1 MAGDVEPLFPNMP
14 IPRRQEPLEI
24 PRLDRQLDRLPQL
37 DRRYTQVDRYRREEL
52 DDWVERALIQ
62 ERRGRKA
69 AWMIACLLIFVC
81 CVQAAAIAIMLP
93 LKEVV
98 PYTVLV
104 DRQTGYVETAR
115 GVQLGAL
122 AEDQAVVESMLAQ
135 YVLARET
142 FDPADFKERYG
153 RVALWSLGPAR
164 DQYVSQFQSGSADS
178 ILGSMRPGTT
188 VKVAVKN
195 IELLTN
201 GTARVRF
208 ETERRDANAQPVT
221 TDWQTIVSF
230 QFTGQP
236 MKNEDRLLNPLGFQ
250 VTGYRRDSE
259 MIAADAPAAGPAPQ
273 ATAPAANATPSQS
286 SLAQQPPIR
295 ANSAGAPPAPAEG
308 AKQ

>member
-14 IPRRQEPLEI
+14 IPRVAQEPLVI
-24 PRLDRQLDRLPQL
+24 PQL
-37 DRRYTQVDRYRREEL
+37 ERRRTQLDRYRRSEEV

-104 DRQTGYVETAR
+104 DKQTGYVETAR

-142 FDPADFKERYG
+142 FDPADFKERYE

-164 DQYVSQFQSGSADS
+164 DQYVGQYQSGSADS
-178 ILGSMRPGTT
+178 ILNDVRPGTT

-195 IELLTN
+195 IELLTD

-208 ETERRDANAQPVT
+208 ETQRRDVNARPVT
-221 TDWQTIVSF
+221 TDWQTVVSYR
-230 QFTGQP
+230 FTGAP

-259 MIAADAPAAGPAPQ
+259 MIAAPAAK
-273 ATAPAANATPSQS
+273 ATPTES
-286 SLAQQPPIR
+286 SLAQPPSIG
-295 ANSAGAPPAPAEG
+295 ANGAGAPPAPAEG
-308 AKQ
+308 AKP

>member
-14 IPRRQEPLEI
+14 VTRPRQEPLAI
-24 PRLDRQLDRLPQL
+24 PQL
-37 DRRYTQVDRYRREEL
+37 DRGRTQIDRYRQQEL

-69 AWMIACLLIFVC
+69 AWIIASLLIFVC

-104 DRQTGYVETAR
+104 DKQTGYVETAR
-115 GVQLGAL
+115 GVQIGQL
-122 AEDQAVVESMLAQ
+122 AEDQVIVESMLAQ

-142 FDPADFKERYG
+142 FDPADFKDRYE

-164 DQYVSQFQSGSADS
+164 DQYVGQYQAGSTDS
-178 ILGSMRPGTT
+178 VLTSLRPGTT
-188 VKVAVKN
+188 VKVSVKN
-195 IELLTN
+195 IELLTD

-208 ETERRDANAQPVT
+208 ESERRDANAPPVV
-221 TDWQTIVSF
+221 TDWQTIISF

-236 MKNEDRLLNPLGFQ
+236 MKMEDRLLNPLGFQ
-250 VTGYRRDSE
+250 VTAYRRDSE
-259 MIAADAPAAGPAPQ
+259 MIAASTRATPAAPEGAAPAAEALPTQ
-273 ATAPAANATPSQS
+273 T
-286 SLAQQPPIR
+286 SLAQQPPISP
-295 ANSAGAPPAPAEG
+295 NGAGAPPAPAEG
-308 AKQ
+308 AKP